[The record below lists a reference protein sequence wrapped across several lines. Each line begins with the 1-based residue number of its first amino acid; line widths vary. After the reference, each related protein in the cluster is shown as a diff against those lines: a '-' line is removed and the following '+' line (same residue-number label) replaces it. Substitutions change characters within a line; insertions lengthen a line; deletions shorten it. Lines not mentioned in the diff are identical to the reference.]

1 LIRASTPI
9 LLGAA
14 AALAACGQGGGSSK
28 QPVAAPKKE
37 KPRYCFFKDA
47 EAKAWTASRG
57 KDGNITVK
65 GKAYRSDS
73 RYKAV
78 LGDPKVT
85 GSSAVVWPSISVNDT
100 GFAAPGGD
108 DWWDVSFTIPGSAAV
123 DTVDVKC
130 GQKTFAELK
139 VPLRPGK

>member
-1 LIRASTPI
+1 MRQWIL

-14 AALAACGQGGGSSK
+14 SLSACGQGGTEATNQAGI
-28 QPVAAPKKE
+28 APKKE

-47 EAKAWTASRG
+47 ETKAWAASRG
-57 KDGNITVK
+57 KDGDITVK

-78 LGDPKVT
+78 LGDPKVS
-85 GSSAVVWPSISVNDT
+85 GSTAVVWPSISVNDT
-100 GFAAPGGD
+100 GFAAPAGD
-108 DWWDVSFTIPGSAAV
+108 DWWDVSFTIPGSAAI

-130 GQKTFAELK
+130 GKKTFAELK
-139 VPLRPGK
+139 VPLAPK